1 MSPVA
6 RPDTNTLFYIDL
18 NWFEKNGRDLREEM
32 HAVLCDQD
40 RSRYPTPAD
49 AGIVDRIHPVTAE
62 VTRVD
67 ALWEA
72 VADHCGLQPGYITPT
87 TPLTMAVFRA
97 LLANGNQPMSPEQL
111 HKRIGKGNPAAI
123 LKLLM
128 GAEIENGIVL
138 FEKKS

>member
-1 MSPVA
+1 MSPIA
-6 RPDTNTLFYIDL
+6 RPDIHTLFYIDL
-18 NWFEKNGRDLREEM
+18 TWFEKNGRDLREEM

-62 VTRVD
+62 VARVD

-72 VADHCGLQPGYITPT
+72 IADHCGLQPGFIAPT
-87 TPLTMAVFRA
+87 TPLTTAVFRA

-111 HKRIGKGNPAAI
+111 HKRIGKSNPASI

-128 GAEIENGIVL
+128 GAEIENGIVP
-138 FEKKS
+138 FEKKG